1 MRARSRAAPPSAS
14 DPAPPPSPPPSASDP
29 ALRWPPATRSPLP
42 SRHPPSSP
50 LIPPQVRYP
59 SLENEMRVGEV
70 YLRLL
75 LDGSPKTLQIHAPG
89 RFINELYY
97 RLLWERRRDIRLLCM
112 QGMAIT
118 YQTYFEQIGPFPDIG
133 HVVLMLRETFDRTE
147 RDRLLML
154 IRALLASTPNAKK
167 LMACGGLEVL
177 LELLITVHLESERS
191 AHSQVLGT
199 APFELQS
206 ISH

>member
-1 MRARSRAAPPSAS
+1 MRCVSGVGLPPL
-14 DPAPPPSPPPSASDP
+14 PPPPRATPLSDGHP
-29 ALRWPPATRSPLP
+29 QRAHPFYPYLPLV
-42 SRHPPSSP
+42 
-50 LIPPQVRYP
+50 PPQVRYP

-89 RFINELYY
+89 RFFNELYY

-206 ISH
+206 ICH

>member
-1 MRARSRAAPPSAS
+1 MQRISTDSNGNMRCVPGVGLL
-14 DPAPPPSPPPSASDP
+14 PPPSASHP
-29 ALRWPPATRSPLP
+29 ALRWPSATRSPISPLP
-42 SRHPPSSP
+42 SP
-50 LIPPQVRYP
+50 LAPQVRYP
-59 SLENEMRVGEV
+59 SLEDEMRVGEV

-89 RFINELYY
+89 RFFNELYY

-112 QGMAIT
+112 QGMTIT

-167 LMACGGLEVL
+167 LMACGGLEV
-177 LELLITVHLESERS
+177 HLEE
-191 AHSQVLGT
+191 
-199 APFELQS
+199 P
-206 ISH
+206 